1 MNLTKQNEGQNKFFV
16 KSLNVHLTIFYM
28 NLAETETENEQKI
41 GKLANRKKVVK
52 IGARIKNFL
61 EQCFAF

>member
-1 MNLTKQNEGQNKFFV
+1 MNLT
-16 KSLNVHLTIFYM
+16 
-28 NLAETETENEQKI
+28 ETETENEQKI